1 MDKGEDRLQADAY
14 RWFHNTYPNLRGCLC
29 YNLNNVTPILPP
41 EARAILKKFGILEK
55 VFGMIK
61 KAAGYFGMVAK
72 AMGLQKGRSDMV
84 LYLKGRA
91 FMIEWKT
98 AKGKQSAKQK
108 EWQELIES
116 QGFSY
121 YIVRSIEEFK
131 QIVTVLISSYEQR
144 DKV

>member
-1 MDKGEDRLQADAY
+1 MKANEDRLQADAY
-14 RWFHNTYPNLRGCLC
+14 RWFHNTYPHLRGLLC

-41 EARAILKKFGILEK
+41 DAKAVLKKYGILEK

-61 KAAGYFGMVAK
+61 KAAAYFGMVAK

-98 AKGKQSAKQK
+98 EKGKQHGKQK
-108 EWQELIES
+108 EWQSLVES

-121 YIVRSIEEFK
+121 YIVRSVDEFK
-131 QIVTVLISSYEQR
+131 ELVTVLISSY
-144 DKV
+144 D

>member
-1 MDKGEDRLQADAY
+1 MNKGEDRLQADAY
-14 RWFHNTYPNLRGCLC
+14 RWFHNTYPNLRGALC
-29 YNLNNVTPILPP
+29 YNHNNS
-41 EARAILKKFGILEK
+41 RNAIEGAKN
-55 VFGMIK
+55 
-61 KAAGYFGMVAK
+61 K

-84 LYLKGRA
+84 LYLNGKA

-131 QIVTVLISSYEQR
+131 QIVTVLISSY
-144 DKV
+144 D